1 MTKYK
6 SKFSPLIILFTAL
19 TAIIMLISGL
29 TFLNRNSEQ
38 GFADEPVYT
47 SEGLAYTY
55 LEAESGYTVSK
66 GTSTAQYVQIPDTY
80 NDGLNGE
87 RPITSIAKNG
97 FYPASIIGLKMP
109 LTCTIIKDYG
119 IGYMRSSL
127 TMVNSDTPGVF
138 DLSHVTYV
146 GERGCTQNTEM
157 TELWLSE
164 DITIIKLRAFEGCEN
179 VTKVNSEIE
188 GVMNL
193 PNVTTVEDYGFIGMN
208 YIVKIN
214 MPKLTYIGKKGFC
227 SLSALT
233 SFNSDEDVLNLENI
247 THIGN
252 SGFYKCK
259 SVTDIYLRD
268 IEYLDEKVFA
278 ECGNNLQNIYVMITD
293 AEKLPSLHFGFYD
306 AFLWA
311 NPNAKVYVP
320 AVVRDACIT
329 KWWISQ
335 QDQLDR
341 LIPIKDPVTLEVD
354 NLSYTKTYGQSDPEF
369 TFTAYDEN
377 EVLIELAEGSLLGRV
392 SGEDVGTYSI
402 TIGNL
407 EELNPFYE
415 FSFTEQAIL
424 TITALEA
431 TVVWGETTEFEYNAQ
446 EQAPTATAINEL
458 GEEIDLT
465 ITGAINVGNHIAIAS
480 NQNCNLTNAEI
491 PFTITAVTVTVSAAE
506 DAVVEKEYDGTTN
519 AILTTSH
526 YVINGLF
533 TEDIGTEILYAA
545 TYDSANVNE
554 ATTVTVN
561 VTGIDSENYIL
572 EPTQLT
578 LDGEIIQKEIAVVW
592 GETTFEYN
600 GEEQIPT
607 ATIETGIENETIE
620 FTVTADNQS
629 INVGN
634 YIATVNLSQ
643 TYDNYNIT
651 NQTTSFEIV
660 ITTITLTVKD
670 ITITKEYDGN
680 TTATVTSDHYT
691 LSGDFG
697 DDEIVITIESATYN
711 SKDVSDANLVTVTG
725 LAVENSNY
733 TLSST
738 TFTIQGEITPKDI
751 AVVWGE
757 TTFVYN
763 GEEQKPTAT
772 VETGI
777 EDETVLLTVSGEQ
790 INAAVDYTA
799 TATMTVENSNYNLT
813 NTTTLF
819 SISPKEIAV
828 VWGETTFE
836 YNGEEQIP
844 TATIET
850 GIENETIEFTV
861 TADNQSINVG
871 NYIATVNLSQTYD
884 NYNITNQTTSFEI
897 VITTITLTV
906 KDITITKEYD
916 GNTTAT
922 VTSDHY
928 TLSGDFGDD
937 EIVITIESA
946 TYNSK
951 DVSDANLVTVTGLAV
966 ENSNYTL
973 SSTTFT
979 IQGEI
984 TPKDIAVVWGETTF
998 VYNGEEQ
1005 KPTAT
1010 VETGIEDETVLLTV
1024 SGEQINAA
1032 VDYTATATMTV
1043 ENSNYNLT
1051 NTTTL
1056 FSISPKEII
1065 VVANAEAKVTK
1076 IYDGVTSTNITDEL
1090 YSITGILESDTVN
1103 LTIGSALF
1111 NSKNV
1116 ADANIVTAGNITLD
1130 NNNYVLSEETFTVD
1144 GEITKRALTISIEED
1159 VIKKASLKIDPE
1171 ITYTATGLV
1180 EGEELEGALS
1190 REEGDVVGEYDI
1202 IPGTLTGTN
1211 NPNYE
1216 ISYDFENVKFIIEAD
1231 QINIINIALA
1241 IIILIVIALVV
1252 LRVVTKSQKAKR

>member
-1 MTKYK
+1 
-6 SKFSPLIILFTAL
+6 
-19 TAIIMLISGL
+19 
-29 TFLNRNSEQ
+29 
-38 GFADEPVYT
+38 
-47 SEGLAYTY
+47 
-55 LEAESGYTVSK
+55 
-66 GTSTAQYVQIPDTY
+66 
-80 NDGLNGE
+80 
-87 RPITSIAKNG
+87 
-97 FYPASIIGLKMP
+97 
-109 LTCTIIKDYG
+109 
-119 IGYMRSSL
+119 
-127 TMVNSDTPGVF
+127 
-138 DLSHVTYV
+138 
-146 GERGCTQNTEM
+146 
-157 TELWLSE
+157 
-164 DITIIKLRAFEGCEN
+164 
-179 VTKVNSEIE
+179 
-188 GVMNL
+188 
-193 PNVTTVEDYGFIGMN
+193 
-208 YIVKIN
+208 
-214 MPKLTYIGKKGFC
+214 
-227 SLSALT
+227 
-233 SFNSDEDVLNLENI
+233 
-247 THIGN
+247 
-252 SGFYKCK
+252 
-259 SVTDIYLRD
+259 
-268 IEYLDEKVFA
+268 
-278 ECGNNLQNIYVMITD
+278 
-293 AEKLPSLHFGFYD
+293 
-306 AFLWA
+306 
-311 NPNAKVYVP
+311 
-320 AVVRDACIT
+320 
-329 KWWISQ
+329 
-335 QDQLDR
+335 
-341 LIPIKDPVTLEVD
+341 
-354 NLSYTKTYGQSDPEF
+354 
-369 TFTAYDEN
+369 
-377 EVLIELAEGSLLGRV
+377 
-392 SGEDVGTYSI
+392 
-402 TIGNL
+402 
-407 EELNPFYE
+407 
-415 FSFTEQAIL
+415 
-424 TITALEA
+424 
-431 TVVWGETTEFEYNAQ
+431 
-446 EQAPTATAINEL
+446 
-458 GEEIDLT
+458 
-465 ITGAINVGNHIAIAS
+465 
-480 NQNCNLTNAEI
+480 
-491 PFTITAVTVTVSAAE
+491 
-506 DAVVEKEYDGTTN
+506 
-519 AILTTSH
+519 
-526 YVINGLF
+526 
-533 TEDIGTEILYAA
+533 
-545 TYDSANVNE
+545 
-554 ATTVTVN
+554 
-561 VTGIDSENYIL
+561 
-572 EPTQLT
+572 
-578 LDGEIIQKEIAVVW
+578 
-592 GETTFEYN
+592 
-600 GEEQIPT
+600 
-607 ATIETGIENETIE
+607 
-620 FTVTADNQS
+620 
-629 INVGN
+629 
-634 YIATVNLSQ
+634 
-643 TYDNYNIT
+643 
-651 NQTTSFEIV
+651 
-660 ITTITLTVKD
+660 
-670 ITITKEYDGN
+670 
-680 TTATVTSDHYT
+680 
-691 LSGDFG
+691 
-697 DDEIVITIESATYN
+697 
-711 SKDVSDANLVTVTG
+711 
-725 LAVENSNY
+725 
-733 TLSST
+733 
-738 TFTIQGEITPKDI
+738 
-751 AVVWGE
+751 
-757 TTFVYN
+757 
-763 GEEQKPTAT
+763 
-772 VETGI
+772 
-777 EDETVLLTVSGEQ
+777 
-790 INAAVDYTA
+790 
-799 TATMTVENSNYNLT
+799 
-813 NTTTLF
+813 
-819 SISPKEIAV
+819 
-828 VWGETTFE
+828 
-836 YNGEEQIP
+836 
-844 TATIET
+844 TIET